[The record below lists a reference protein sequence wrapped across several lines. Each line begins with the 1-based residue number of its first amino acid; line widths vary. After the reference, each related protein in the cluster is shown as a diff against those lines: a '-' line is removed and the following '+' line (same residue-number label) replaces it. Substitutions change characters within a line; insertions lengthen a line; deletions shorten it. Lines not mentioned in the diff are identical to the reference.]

1 MNSTILPGT
10 RLPFRVEAAE
20 PVTIVVT
27 YQGHR
32 YRLRLA
38 VSVLG
43 VSVIPGVLD
52 PNTGLPQ
59 FAVQSGNIMSI
70 EKGDAIMSID
80 RASRSI
86 AIVGAATAAA
96 ISVMTTDVARLGDQ
110 AAIEQSSTTTTSDD
124 RALTVIQP
132 YAEESADDIADHNAI
147 VNQTLEDVAM
157 DVPNRP
163 FVDGA
168 ARTVWIWQPKLGLV
182 RES

>member
-27 YQGHR
+27 YQASVPASSGCLSIGRERDSRSSGSKHWITAIR
-32 YRLRLA
+32 GAVRQHNVYR
-38 VSVLG
+38 
-43 VSVIPGVLD
+43 
-52 PNTGLPQ
+52 
-59 FAVQSGNIMSI
+59 
-70 EKGDAIMSID
+70 KGDAIMSID

>member
-1 MNSTILPGT
+1 
-10 RLPFRVEAAE
+10 
-20 PVTIVVT
+20 
-27 YQGHR
+27 
-32 YRLRLA
+32 
-38 VSVLG
+38 
-43 VSVIPGVLD
+43 
-52 PNTGLPQ
+52 
-59 FAVQSGNIMSI
+59 
-70 EKGDAIMSID
+70 MSID